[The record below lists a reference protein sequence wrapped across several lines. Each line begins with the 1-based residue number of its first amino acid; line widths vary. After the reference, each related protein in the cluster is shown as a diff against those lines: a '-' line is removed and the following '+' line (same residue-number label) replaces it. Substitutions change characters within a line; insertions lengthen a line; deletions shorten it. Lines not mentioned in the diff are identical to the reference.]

1 MKIPTLEELKKK
13 VEREN
18 PIIGDNY
25 VIDEVL
31 VNEVL
36 NLLHEF
42 PDFYRFLLKISYNH
56 IELPT
61 STFWELIYY
70 FKTCIEEKNVIEI
83 KNILDYINKLVI
95 YGDWEVVNLVCVWF
109 LENLDNHRDIL
120 KYVFEIFKPEL
131 KELFLEYYWHYMEN

>member
-1 MKIPTLEELKKK
+1 MKYINMKIPTLEELKKK

-61 STFWELIYY
+61 STF
-70 FKTCIEEKNVIEI
+70 
-83 KNILDYINKLVI
+83 
-95 YGDWEVVNLVCVWF
+95 
-109 LENLDNHRDIL
+109 
-120 KYVFEIFKPEL
+120 
-131 KELFLEYYWHYMEN
+131 